1 MSEGF
6 DDLHSSFILEGDW
19 LTEFQIGTSRPRI
32 NVLAKLQVL
41 HSIQQVVTVYLLP
54 FNQRILV
61 NFEELEPIKPILL
74 LEVLLWLLLESM
86 FQKLKA
92 PSPC

>member
-32 NVLAKLQVL
+32 NVLARLQVL

-54 FNQRILV
+54 FNQRI
-61 NFEELEPIKPILL
+61 
-74 LEVLLWLLLESM
+74 
-86 FQKLKA
+86 
-92 PSPC
+92 